1 MNMYKKI
8 RDIVVAFVIWFVL
21 AYIIT
26 ATLFS
31 VLLWE
36 NNFNIYEW
44 DLYNRLSYM
53 VVWVGIGVLVKSMGK

>member
-1 MNMYKKI
+1 MYKQI
-8 RDIVVAFVIWFVL
+8 RDIIVAFVIWFVL
-21 AYIIT
+21 AYIVT

-53 VVWVGIGVLVKSMGK
+53 VVWVGIGVLAKSMGK

>member
-1 MNMYKKI
+1 MYKKI
-8 RDIVVAFVIWFVL
+8 RDIVVAFIIWFVL

-53 VVWVGIGVLVKSMGK
+53 VVWVGIGALAKSMGK